1 MTQKMINMS
10 DHPTINVI
18 VGTVLPDMSYSF
30 IAARNDK

>member
-18 VGTVLPDMSYSF
+18 VGTVLPTDVVQP